1 MALRLITYVVVALLL
16 LPMAVILVTSF
27 TAANYVS
34 FPPQGF
40 TLKWYAVALAKQE
53 FVDSFYYSLVVAVVT
68 ATVATLLGGLVA
80 IVLVRHRFV
89 GREALDAFFM
99 SPLVLPTI
107 VIGIGIL
114 QFFSQIGWKATSF
127 MLIAGHVVITTP
139 YAIRLIGASLA
150 GVDPALEL
158 AARNLGAAPIR
169 AFAEVTLP
177 LIRPGVSAG
186 AIFAFITSFDN
197 VTVSIFLATPRQV
210 TLPVR
215 IFNLWD
221 QPLEPWL
228 IAISAMVI
236 LFTVA
241 LIAVIERTIGLTG
254 LYGQAPK

>member
-1 MALRLITYVVVALLL
+1 MLRIVTYMVIGLLL
-16 LPMAVILVTSF
+16 LPMAVVLGTSF
-27 TAANYVS
+27 TAASFVS

-40 TLKWYAVALAKQE
+40 TLRWYAVALAKQE
-53 FVDSFYYSLVVAVVT
+53 FVDSFVYSLVIAAITGVIAT
-68 ATVATLLGGLVA
+68 ALGGLVA
-80 IVLVRHRFV
+80 VVLVRFRFT

-114 QFFSQIGWKATSF
+114 QFFSQLGFKATSTV
-127 MLIAGHVVITTP
+127 LIAGHVIITTP
-139 YAIRLIGASLA
+139 YAIRLIGASLT
-150 GVDPALEL
+150 GVDPVLER
-158 AARNLGAAPIR
+158 AARNLGAAPLR
-169 AFAEVTLP
+169 AFAEITLP
-177 LIRPGVSAG
+177 LIRPGVVAG

-197 VTVSIFLATPRQV
+197 VTISIFLATPRQV

-241 LIAVIERTIGLTG
+241 LIALIERTIGLSG
-254 LYGQAPK
+254 LYGQPAK

>member
-1 MALRLITYVVVALLL
+1 MLRGVTYVVVALLL
-16 LPMAVILVTSF
+16 LPMAIVLVTSF
-27 TAANYVS
+27 TAASYVS

-40 TLKWYAVALAKQE
+40 TVRWYAVALAKQE
-53 FVDSFYYSLVVAVVT
+53 FVDSFVYSLIIAAITAVIAT
-68 ATVATLLGGLVA
+68 ALGGLVA
-80 IVLVRHRFV
+80 IALVRFRFA
-89 GREALDAFFM
+89 GRDALDAFFM

-107 VIGIGIL
+107 VIGIGML
-114 QFFSQIGWKATSF
+114 QFFSQLGFHATGV

-150 GVDPALEL
+150 GIDPTLER
-158 AARNLGAAPIR
+158 AARNLGAAPLR
-169 AFAEVTLP
+169 AFAAVTLP
-177 LIRPGVSAG
+177 LIRPGVAAG

-197 VTVSIFLATPRQV
+197 VTVSIFLATPRQI

-228 IAISAMVI
+228 IAISALVI

-241 LIAVIERTIGLTG
+241 LIALIERTIGLTG
-254 LYGQAPK
+254 LYAQRA